1 MGAMH
6 PNVIPQIPLLAPI
19 PRRRQKDVARLADE
33 VAIPDGYQLTAQGSS
48 AREFFIVVSGTAD
61 VLRDD
66 KLVGVVGPGD
76 FFGEVGLLDRRWTR
90 TATVIATSPMRLLVL
105 ARNEF
110 RELIEGFP
118 SVAAPILNAAAARA

>member
-1 MGAMH
+1 MH
-6 PNVIPQIPLLAPI
+6 PNVIPEIALFAAI

-33 VAIPDGYQLTAQGSS
+33 VTVPGGYQLTAQGSS
-48 AREFFIVVSGTAD
+48 ACEFFIVVSGTAD

-66 KLVGVVGPGD
+66 KLVGVLGPGD

-90 TATVIATSPMRLLVL
+90 AATVVATSPMRLLVL

-118 SVAAPILNAAAARA
+118 SVAAPILNAATARA